1 MPYVIRV
8 YEGQSEWGSDKYIAH
23 MNLGSDIYMSFF
35 GPTAKEAED
44 KARSWYETERK
55 RAERIDP
62 SIKSNQSGSSDGWGD
77 TDGWSKPD
85 TRGMHFAGKVWMV
98 NKSTGEK
105 KRIDP
110 SEQSLYEGRGFV
122 RGGPR
127 S

>member
-1 MPYVIRV
+1 MPYVIRT
-8 YEGQSEWGSDKYIAH
+8 YEGKDEWGKDRFLVH

-35 GPTAKEAED
+35 GSSAKEAED
-44 KARSWYETERK
+44 KARNWYENERK

-62 SIKSNQSGSSDGWGD
+62 SIKSAATVSNDGWGD
-77 TDGWSKPD
+77 TGGWSKPD
-85 TRGMHFAGKVWMV
+85 TRGMHFAGKIWMV
-98 NKSTGEK
+98 NKSTGDK

-110 SEQSLYEGRGFV
+110 SEQSLYEGRGYV

>member
-1 MPYVIRV
+1 MSYVIRC
-8 YEGQSEWGSDKYIAH
+8 YEGQDEWGSNRWLAH
-23 MNLGSDIYMSFF
+23 INLGSDIYMSFF
-35 GPTAKEAED
+35 GPTKEAAE
-44 KARSWYETERK
+44 KRARNWYENERK

-62 SIKSNQSGSSDGWGD
+62 SIKSNDPVSNDGWGD
-77 TDGWSKPD
+77 SDGWSKPD